1 LVISPRTPSFVV
13 STYLQRSQQ
22 QPLDLEID
30 LRQDVSCLDTREQVL
45 ATWRLVKTSAP
56 RWRRLVLQIGPHD
69 ATEISEDLRELG
81 TPILEELRISSASHV
96 SGLTKIFEG
105 GAPSLKSL
113 HLIGI
118 SLERFSPSI
127 EQLTSL
133 HLASNRPMQYST
145 FQNLI
150 GKMSKLEDLTLR
162 GRIVE
167 GWPLYPSEE
176 DTITLP
182 SLKALKLSD
191 RRWPLFIPLISV
203 SAPNLHSLSL
213 YELVS
218 HDLPEKHMETHIC
231 NNFPSLRNLVV
242 KGKSSYIDNNSFT
255 QLSRI
260 FPVIE
265 HFSLFGVDDFFVRES
280 TRSLHELALWPKL
293 RTISMTPLPSEN
305 MLCSL
310 ISARTRPTTK
320 ATALKTLG
328 IPIPGAHFKRVDWI
342 NQQVTLEECRNASSF
357 SFSLLASE
365 SAFSNHSSKVY

>member
-1 LVISPRTPSFVV
+1 
-13 STYLQRSQQ
+13 
-22 QPLDLEID
+22 
-30 LRQDVSCLDTREQVL
+30 
-45 ATWRLVKTSAP
+45 
-56 RWRRLVLQIGPHD
+56 
-69 ATEISEDLRELG
+69 
-81 TPILEELRISSASHV
+81 
-96 SGLTKIFEG
+96 
-105 GAPSLKSL
+105 
-113 HLIGI
+113 
-118 SLERFSPSI
+118 
-127 EQLTSL
+127 
-133 HLASNRPMQYST
+133 
-145 FQNLI
+145 
-150 GKMSKLEDLTLR
+150 
-162 GRIVE
+162 
-167 GWPLYPSEE
+167 
-176 DTITLP
+176 
-182 SLKALKLSD
+182 
-191 RRWPLFIPLISV
+191 
-203 SAPNLHSLSL
+203 
-213 YELVS
+213 
-218 HDLPEKHMETHIC
+218 METHIC

-342 NQQVTLEECRNASSF
+342 NQQVTPEECRNASSF